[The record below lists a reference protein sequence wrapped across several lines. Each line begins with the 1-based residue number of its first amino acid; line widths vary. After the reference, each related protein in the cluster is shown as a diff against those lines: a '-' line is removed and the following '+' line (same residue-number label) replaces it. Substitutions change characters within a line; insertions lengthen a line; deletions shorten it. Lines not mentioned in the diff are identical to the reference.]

1 MFGRILVFTLVEDA
15 ALVAWLALVRAGS
28 RILGVLVL
36 PIGFF
41 VEHVIA
47 DNVKT
52 GGRLFGRVGVPFG
65 KIAVNAVVETVVWVV
80 WLLLWPH
87 YQLTIFGVGIPL
99 VAIVWLQVT
108 LIVEHNLTDNIFHG
122 RPIFSNLLNV
132 HVVGFTT
139 LENVGASGWRGLS
152 SQ

>member
-1 MFGRILVFTLVEDA
+1 MFGRVLVFTLVEDA
-15 ALVAWLALVRAGS
+15 ALVVWLALVRTGS

-52 GGRLFGRVGVPFG
+52 NVRLFNIKDIPFG
-65 KIAVNAVVETVVWVV
+65 KIAVNAVVESFIWVV

-87 YQLTIFGVGIPL
+87 YQFSLFGIGIPL
-99 VAIVWLQVT
+99 AAIVWLQVA
-108 LIVEHNLTDNIFHG
+108 LLVEHNLT
-122 RPIFSNLLNV
+122 
-132 HVVGFTT
+132 
-139 LENVGASGWRGLS
+139 
-152 SQ
+152 